1 MNENSVPLWKQQGLK
16 YYRLNCFYKQL
27 FGRSTW
33 KVSVDAGCMCPNWRQ
48 KGNGEWGIGNSNS
61 PEANLK
67 TTPYSLLPTPQST
80 AYCLL
85 PTASYSGCIFCDSV
99 AFSPSRRIEAGDIFA
114 QIETGIEQLQ
124 KRYKAQQF
132 IAYFQP
138 STNTYGDL
146 TRLRTMWETAIS
158 HPKVVGLIIGT
169 RPDCVGEDV
178 LNALGELAQKKWTSL
193 ELGVQSL
200 HDSTLEIINRG
211 HDSACALDAIH
222 RAKQIDKL
230 HVGTHIILG
239 LPGETPEM
247 MNQTAER
254 LAQTPI
260 DAVKIH
266 NIYVARNTVL
276 EQWYKSGQFTLP
288 TRKEYISWA
297 ADFIE
302 RMPENVVIDRIS
314 ASVPAPYLV
323 APDWCS
329 DSSGILLDL
338 EAEFERRG
346 TEQGS
351 RQ

>member
-1 MNENSVPLWKQQGLK
+1 MNEPSTPIWKQQGLK

-27 FGRSTW
+27 FGNSTW
-33 KVSVDAGCMCPNWRQ
+33 KVSVDAGCQCPNWRVDVTQ
-48 KGNGEWGIGNSNS
+48 SNS
-61 PEANLK
+61 KCGISQTVHN
-67 TTPYSLLPTPQST
+67 
-80 AYCLL
+80 
-85 PTASYSGCIFCDSV
+85 ASSQLATCNSQRRGCIFCDSV
-99 AFSPSRRIEAGDIFA
+99 SFSPSRRMEAGDIIS
-114 QIETGIEQLQ
+114 QIEAGIAQLN

-138 STNTYGDL
+138 NTNTYGDL
-146 TRLRTMWETAIS
+146 SVLQKFWETAIS

-169 RPDCVGEDV
+169 RPDCVDNDV
-178 LNALGELAQKKWTSL
+178 LTVLGELAQKKWTSL

-200 HDSTLEIINRG
+200 HDSTLKIINRG
-211 HDSACALDAIH
+211 HDSACAIDAIH
-222 RAKQIDKL
+222 RAKRVKGL

-239 LPGETPEM
+239 LPNETPEM
-247 MNQTAER
+247 MNKTAQR

-266 NIYVARNTVL
+266 NIYIARNTVL
-276 EQWYKSGQFTLP
+276 EQWYNRGLFTPP
-288 TRKEYISWA
+288 TRQEYITMA

-329 DSSGILLDL
+329 DSSGILIDL
-338 EAEFERRG
+338 ENEFSRRSSQ
-346 TEQGS
+346 QGS
-351 RQ
+351 RFTTDSSDKVN

>member
-1 MNENSVPLWKQQGLK
+1 MNNDSLPLWKQQGLK

-33 KVSVDAGCMCPNWRQ
+33 KVSVDAGCQCPNWRQ
-48 KGNGEWGIGNSNS
+48 NKGNGEWGIGNSNS

-67 TTPYSLLPTPQST
+67 TTPYSLFPTPQT
-80 AYCLL
+80 
-85 PTASYSGCIFCDSV
+85 PASYSGCIFCDSV

-146 TRLRTMWETAIS
+146 ARLRTMWETAIS

-169 RPDCVGEDV
+169 RPDCVGEEV

-211 HDSACALDAIH
+211 HDSACALDAID
-222 RAKQIDKL
+222 RAKRVDKL

-247 MNQTAER
+247 MNQTADR

-266 NIYVARNTVL
+266 NIYIARNTVL
-276 EQWYKSGQFTLP
+276 EQWYKSGQFTP
-288 TRKEYISWA
+288 PSRKDYISWA

-314 ASVPAPYLV
+314 ASVPDPYLV

-351 RQ
+351 RH

>member
-1 MNENSVPLWKQQGLK
+1 MSINNSDPVWKQQGLK
-16 YYRLNCFYKQL
+16 YYRLNCFYKQV

-33 KVSVDAGCMCPNWRQ
+33 KVSVDAGCLCPNW
-48 KGNGEWGIGNSNS
+48 I
-61 PEANLK
+61 LK
-67 TTPYSLLPTPQST
+67 TSQLGIRSEELGVERLDSSSTPRSSLLTPHSQT
-80 AYCLL
+80 PLV
-85 PTASYSGCIFCDSV
+85 SYSGCVFCDSV

-239 LPGETPEM
+239 LPGETSEM
-247 MNQTAER
+247 MNQTADR

-288 TRKEYISWA
+288 SRKEYISWA

-314 ASVPAPYLV
+314 ASVPDPYLV

-329 DSSGILLDL
+329 ESSGILLDL

-346 TEQGS
+346 TQQGS

>member
-1 MNENSVPLWKQQGLK
+1 MSNDSAPAWKQQGLK

-33 KVSVDAGCMCPNWRQ
+33 KVSVDAGCQCPNWRVDAPISCEKRVASSENTQ
-48 KGNGEWGIGNSNS
+48 APHKILSQLATRNSQ
-61 PEANLK
+61 LH
-67 TTPYSLLPTPQST
+67 
-80 AYCLL
+80 
-85 PTASYSGCIFCDSV
+85 GCIFCNSV

-146 TRLRTMWETAIS
+146 TRLRAMWETAIS

-169 RPDCVGEDV
+169 RPDCVEEDV

-211 HDSACALDAIH
+211 HDSACALDAID
-222 RAKQIDKL
+222 RAKRVDKL
-230 HVGTHIILG
+230 HIGTHIILG

-247 MNQTAER
+247 MNQTADR

-266 NIYVARNTVL
+266 NIYIARNTVL
-276 EQWYKSGQFTLP
+276 EQWYKSGQFTP
-288 TRKEYISWA
+288 PSRKDYISWA

-314 ASVPAPYLV
+314 ASVPDPYLV

-346 TEQGS
+346 TQQGS

>member
-1 MNENSVPLWKQQGLK
+1 MSNNSVPLWKQQGLK

-33 KVSVDAGCMCPNWRQ
+33 KVSVDAGCLCPNWT
-48 KGNGEWGIGNSNS
+48 
-61 PEANLK
+61 LK
-67 TTPYSLLPTPQST
+67 TSQLGIRSEELGVGRSDSSSTPHSSPLTPHSQTPLT
-80 AYCLL
+80 A
-85 PTASYSGCIFCDSV
+85 YSGCVFCDSV

-178 LNALGELAQKKWTSL
+178 LNVLGELAQKKWTSL

-211 HDSACALDAIH
+211 HDSACALDAID
-222 RAKQIDKL
+222 RAKRIDKL

-288 TRKEYISWA
+288 SRKEYISWA

-346 TEQGS
+346 TEQGVRS
-351 RQ
+351 

>member
-1 MNENSVPLWKQQGLK
+1 MAIADKNQRWARRGQRKCLHQAPASQGEGVRVPDAKCFEGQTGRGERRWAGGHAGEAKDKQT
-16 YYRLNCFYKQL
+16 
-27 FGRSTW
+27 GRPALQTW
-33 KVSVDAGCMCPNWRQ
+33 PLGP
-48 KGNGEWGIGNSNS
+48 
-61 PEANLK
+61 
-67 TTPYSLLPTPQST
+67 SLARGVT
-80 AYCLL
+80 AW
-85 PTASYSGCIFCDSV
+85 
-99 AFSPSRRIEAGDIFA
+99 
-114 QIETGIEQLQ
+114 EQLQ

-211 HDSACALDAIH
+211 HNSACALDAID
-222 RAKQIDKL
+222 RAKRIDKL

-247 MNQTAER
+247 MNQTADR

-288 TRKEYISWA
+288 TREEYISWA

-346 TEQGS
+346 TCQGS